1 MEGRNQKLFLHTLLL
16 ITIRVVRLIFFLFVL
31 LQAKYEEKFHGGRGS
46 GPTEERSDGA
56 MQQKREP
63 TPRVETSLQGGSKGP
78 KTAANGMIIRGM
90 TFYKSEP
97 DPMVADDGEPGENC
111 ESAH

>member
-1 MEGRNQKLFLHTLLL
+1 
-16 ITIRVVRLIFFLFVL
+16 
-31 LQAKYEEKFHGGRGS
+31 
-46 GPTEERSDGA
+46 